1 MRRWLARLLRRECE
15 HRWGGWWVD
24 DETGH
29 ASRSCMWCDATEDEQ
44 MAVHRPAHRS
54 EPGLGWYRP
63 AGRIRFDPT
72 HMMKETYPMDNLF
85 RYAKSVVA
93 VVGTVVTLAQAAL
106 ADQAVSLDE
115 AQGIWTA
122 VLAGL
127 TVLGVW
133 AVPNKSA

>member
-1 MRRWLARLLRRECE
+1 
-15 HRWGGWWVD
+15 
-24 DETGH
+24 
-29 ASRSCMWCDATEDEQ
+29 
-44 MAVHRPAHRS
+44 
-54 EPGLGWYRP
+54 
-63 AGRIRFDPT
+63 
-72 HMMKETYPMDNLF
+72 MDNLF

-93 VVGTVVTLAQAAL
+93 VVGTVATLVQAAL